1 MVETRSKDDCCELNG
16 NDPNRPSKLL
26 LDLKIGRKG
35 IVVKIVGGRTA
46 CKRLHELGLI
56 PGVEVE
62 MVNKIASGPVMIR
75 VKGSKLAL
83 GRGLATKVY
92 VIIE

>member
-1 MVETRSKDDCCELNG
+1 MVRAKVEDAYCALNG
-16 NDPNRPSKLL
+16 DDANRPSKPL

-35 IVVKIVGGRTA
+35 IIGKIVGGRTA
-46 CKRLHELGLI
+46 CKRLNELGLI

-62 MVNKIASGPVMIR
+62 MVNKIASGPVMIK

-83 GRGLATKVY
+83 GRGLASKVL